1 MSFTFR
7 PLIYLGKISYGLYV
21 YHVLALRLI
30 GLALGG
36 KAGTP
41 ARFLFYWFG
50 GLILTIVL
58 ASASYRWLESP
69 FLRLK
74 EKFAAV
80 KSRPV

>member
-1 MSFTFR
+1 MTR
-7 PLIYLGKISYGLYV
+7 PDTKSSNAILAVALLM
-21 YHVLALRLI
+21 LALLLV

-36 KAGTP
+36 KAGTL
-41 ARFLFYWFG
+41 ARFLVYWFG
-50 GLILTIVL
+50 GLTLTIVL

-74 EKFAAV
+74 EKFATV

>member
-1 MSFTFR
+1 
-7 PLIYLGKISYGLYV
+7 V
-21 YHVLALRLI
+21 

-41 ARFLFYWFG
+41 ARFLLHWFG
-50 GLILTIVL
+50 GLVLTIVL
-58 ASASYRWLESP
+58 ASVSYRWLESP